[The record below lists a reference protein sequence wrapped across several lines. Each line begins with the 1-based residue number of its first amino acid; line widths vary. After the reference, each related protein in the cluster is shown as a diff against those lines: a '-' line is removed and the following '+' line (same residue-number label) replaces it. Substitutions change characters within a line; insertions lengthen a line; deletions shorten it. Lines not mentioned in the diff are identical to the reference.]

1 MADIIYTGIM
11 PGLTGITSGLYPDG
25 TFVQV
30 NETGQVYR
38 IAGGAPLYVSTWSA
52 FGGAQPAALQRW
64 WSRAWGPQKPW
75 STKEDEGGADGPA
88 APPARRP
95 RHC

>member
-52 FGGAQPAALQRW
+52 FGGA
-64 WSRAWGPQKPW
+64 
-75 STKEDEGGADGPA
+75 
-88 APPARRP
+88 
-95 RHC
+95 

>member
-1 MADIIYTGIM
+1 MGQQLRGIVQQPGELDGTWHANRTGQLAMADIIYTGIM

-52 FGGAQPAALQRW
+52 FGGA
-64 WSRAWGPQKPW
+64 
-75 STKEDEGGADGPA
+75 
-88 APPARRP
+88 
-95 RHC
+95 